1 MSTTQLRALIVDDEP
16 LAHEVILDYADEVPF
31 LDIVGQCFR
40 ATEALERLNESDV
53 DLLFLDI
60 QMPRLGGLD
69 LLRTLRNRPLAI
81 VTSAH
86 EEYALEGYELEVCD
100 YLLKPFRFPRF
111 LEACSR
117 ALARHQQ
124 ALGVTKDV
132 DVASGT
138 PPPAPIQ
145 PQAAEHL
152 LLKVDQRWLHV
163 PLAHVSHLESAGNY
177 VKVWTGK
184 ACQLTLRTLSSFEDE
199 LPADHFQRVHK
210 SYIVSKSHVAYLQD
224 NALRLTSGQSLPIG
238 KTWRKAVWAFLSGD
252 PTSSPA

>member
-1 MSTTQLRALIVDDEP
+1 MSLDKLRALIVDDEP

-40 ATEALERLNESDV
+40 ATEALERLNEDKV

-69 LLRTLRNRPLAI
+69 LLRSLRKRPLAI

-117 ALARHQQ
+117 ALTRHRQSVGLARD
-124 ALGVTKDV
+124 ADTMGP
-132 DVASGT
+132 A
-138 PPPAPIQ
+138 PPPTPAK
-145 PQAAEHL
+145 PQTAEHL

-163 PLAHVSHLESAGNY
+163 PLAHISHVESAGNY

-184 ACQLTLRTLSSFEDE
+184 ASHLTLRTLSSFEEE

-210 SYIVSKSHVAYLQD
+210 SYIVSKSHIAFLQD

-238 KTWRKAVWAFLSGD
+238 KTWRKAVWRFLSGD
-252 PTSSPA
+252 PESSPP